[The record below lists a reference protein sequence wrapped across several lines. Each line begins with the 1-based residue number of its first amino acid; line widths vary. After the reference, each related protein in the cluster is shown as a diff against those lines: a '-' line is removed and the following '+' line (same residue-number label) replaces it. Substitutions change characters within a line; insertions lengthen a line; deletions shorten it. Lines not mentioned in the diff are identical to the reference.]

1 MSEKNAENNIKI
13 NYQLKTDEI
22 LKELDSLPQKKRLLL
37 HACCAPCSSYV
48 LEYLIDHFDITVF
61 FSNSNI
67 TDEDEYKKRLH
78 EIYKLLSLMPG
89 GDRVSV
95 IEDEYSPL
103 EYLNIVKGYENE
115 KEGAGRCEKCFV
127 MRINRT
133 AEKARNSG
141 FDYFATTLT
150 VSPHK
155 NSQLINKI
163 GFEAEKTIGEASLYL
178 PSDFKKREG
187 YKRSIELSRIYGLY
201 RQDFCGCEFSR
212 NREE

>member
-1 MSEKNAENNIKI
+1 MSAVSEKDINIKI
-13 NYQLKTDEI
+13 NYQLMTNEI
-22 LKELDSLPQKKRLLL
+22 LKELDALPQKKRLLL

-48 LEYLIDHFDITVF
+48 LEYLTEHFDITVF

-67 TDEDEYKKRLH
+67 TDAVEYQKRLH
-78 EIYKLLSLMPG
+78 EIYRLLSLMPG
-89 GDRVSV
+89 GERVSV
-95 IEDEYSPL
+95 IEDEYTPL
-103 EYLNIVKGYENE
+103 EYLGIVKGYEKE
-115 KEGAGRCEKCFV
+115 KEGAKRCEKCFV
-127 MRINRT
+127 MRVNKT
-133 AEKARNSG
+133 AQKARELN

-163 GFEAEKTIGEASLYL
+163 GFDAERLIDKAALYL

-187 YKRSIELSRIYGLY
+187 YKRSIELSHIYGLY

-212 NREE
+212 NF